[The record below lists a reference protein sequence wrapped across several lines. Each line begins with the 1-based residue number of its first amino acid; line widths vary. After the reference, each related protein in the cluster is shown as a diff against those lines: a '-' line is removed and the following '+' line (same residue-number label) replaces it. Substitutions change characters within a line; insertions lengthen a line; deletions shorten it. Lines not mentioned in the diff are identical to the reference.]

1 MVISLSAIYPTSD
14 RTKTPAGSSD
24 LRCRSILFDLKSGES
39 RHSGGG
45 VEGWLAG

>member
-1 MVISLSAIYPTSD
+1 MVISLNAICSIFGRN
-14 RTKTPAGSSD
+14 RTPVGGSN
-24 LRCRSILFDLKSGES
+24 LRYRSILFDLKSGES